1 MSEQDQTTPGLFA
14 DLEEAQEQDLAG
26 AWKARFGALSEKHKL
41 FLLEYIRLGDSKQ
54 AALNAKYA
62 ESTAQNARAELLGRK
77 DVRDALDVWLEAHI
91 LRAEEVM
98 AGLTELAS
106 ASMADYYRVDESG
119 KLVLDLEGEDAR
131 RKLRAVKTLK
141 FDKDGALT
149 HFELYDRKSAYDSI
163 ARYHGLFDDRLT
175 VNGMDRDPVV
185 EEVKGRAKELTDEEL
200 EREIER
206 RLSRG

>member
-1 MSEQDQTTPGLFA
+1 
-14 DLEEAQEQDLAG
+14 
-26 AWKARFGALSEKHKL
+26 
-41 FLLEYIRLGDSKQ
+41 
-54 AALNAKYA
+54 
-62 ESTAQNARAELLGRK
+62 
-77 DVRDALDVWLEAHI
+77 
-91 LRAEEVM
+91 
-98 AGLTELAS
+98 
-106 ASMADYYRVDESG
+106 
-119 KLVLDLEGEDAR
+119 LVLDLEGEDAR